1 MNDLIDYRLQY
12 NPNSDIARPSPMNGK
27 SPQTSDNRQLS
38 LSSEPSIHY
47 NNYEYYINISS
58 NNRDSTNYPLHYD
71 YRINFDFPYKNIKSI
86 ELISVILPNQTA
98 TSSGG
103 NILNEPYF
111 IIDIDELN
119 YIEFPNNTSSKA
131 LKGFGIIP
139 LKGPTQTVG
148 GFINPELGC
157 IYNTSK
163 IYKTPLASLNY
174 LTIKIRDIN
183 GDLYDFG
190 QTNGSTLKQ
199 YQNSFV
205 FKITTEEVSRKILN
219 HRNVF

>member
-12 NPNSDIARPSPMNGK
+12 NSGNGIPSPMNSK
-27 SPQTSDNRQLS
+27 LPQTIDNSQLS
-38 LSSEPSIHY
+38 ISSEPSIKY
-47 NNYEYYINISS
+47 NQYEHYINISS
-58 NNRDSTNYPLHYD
+58 NNRDSSNYPLHYD

-86 ELISVILPNQTA
+86 ELVSVILPNQTA

-111 IIDIDELN
+111 IIDVDEIN
-119 YIEFPNNTSSKA
+119 YIEFPNNNGSKA

-139 LKGPTQTVG
+139 LKAPTQTSG

-157 IYNTSK
+157 IYHTSK
-163 IYKTPLASLNY
+163 IYKTPLASLNS

-183 GDLYDFG
+183 GNLYDFG
-190 QTNGSTLKQ
+190 QANGSTSKE

-205 FKITTEEVSRKILN
+205 FKITTEEVSRKNLN